1 MGKPMGFPAI
11 KFMTIEELFEVG
23 NIIGIKNHYENR
35 IYPTVIT
42 ESTDLSDYFNDT
54 MDCVSQVQSRDGIKL
69 YTTRFSVEWVLQI
82 DQDGNT
88 RHLYQRSGCTMD

>member
-1 MGKPMGFPAI
+1 MA
-11 KFMTIEELFEVG
+11 IEELFEVG

-69 YTTRFSVEWVLQI
+69 YTTRFSIEWVLQI

-88 RHLYQRSGCTMD
+88 KHLYQRSGYTMN

>member
-1 MGKPMGFPAI
+1 
-11 KFMTIEELFEVG
+11 MTIEELFEVG

-42 ESTDLSDYFNDT
+42 EYTDLSDYFNDT

-88 RHLYQRSGCTMD
+88 RHLYQRSGYNMD